1 MTDPLITSSLT
12 EAGLRLFETL
22 SVLCRDYAEATDS
35 AIYHRLERDLRAAAR
50 ADELEAA
57 LDAAQTTFSRAAAVN
72 REWLDV
78 FSHLLETA
86 ADPQHIFA
94 QNLWRAFLFGSHN
107 AARSL
112 WDQYAEIHSAN
123 GTAPMPSCWGD
134 WLLPMQS
141 FASVMQDFLL
151 DHNPV
156 FGDLLVSDDLFHLIE
171 AHAGAGPEPEPP
183 SAHYAVM
190 GEAPFDETTLR
201 AYLELLTQTIGHAGP
216 RYAQRGAQV
225 AIPLDDIFVPVRL
238 VPLADYNRPAD
249 TIRHQTATYNDP
261 ELNAFHAPL
270 SHHQLESSPG
280 VDISD
285 MLARHNLILVLG
297 GIGAGKSTLLHY
309 IALQY
314 ATILGEEPGC
324 EPAFEKLADGSI
336 RYRLPWPLPV
346 FVDLAAYVEARQPG
360 ESLQDFLIR
369 TASEHARDGGVERML
384 LSLLASGQCVILLD
398 GMDQTATDAQRQA
411 VVSEVTTCA
420 GLWADAGNQV
430 VVTGRFEGYDVNP
443 LPPDFACYL
452 LRPFTRDQISA
463 FLLNWRR
470 TLVRMQ
476 RPLSSDEDVLRQ
488 ASGEMWELLRRINS
502 SPRLFALLNTPLLL
516 RMLVETYRPGMMLLP
531 QKAALYKLISDALI
545 HEWRLPQVA
554 THRPT
559 VLEGEVVTLL
569 GELAYWL
576 HGTRPTGMITE
587 HELEQI
593 LANIWGDMHP
603 DASSQDVVE
612 AVGDF
617 IGTLRLHPGVLM
629 ELAPQRYGFVYQ
641 GLQEYFAAR
650 RLVSSFRRAS
660 ERIRYHLHDA
670 RWNEVIALAI
680 GFVALSSPDDA
691 SDLMEAAVLAR
702 GDRAVQFGQASSP
715 FESLL
720 KRDLLFAVRLLG
732 DGIEAR
738 PEVTRA
744 VVTQLTEMWLYG
756 ERDSLGRFSLIF
768 DSARRHLMKLDGTAA
783 GRIAFQMIADQL
795 EAADEYVQAYAIDA
809 LTFWPSLY
817 EEALALLT
825 GLEVESLPSLVRRAL
840 ARALSYIGP
849 LTPEGY
855 RVLLTLTG
863 DADERVRDM
872 ARKTLEAAPPV
883 PLDALGLLLEFLH
896 SDDDRRRRVGLRRI
910 REIGPL
916 PPGVITE
923 LLHLVDD
930 PDPTIQRLA
939 VETLAGIPNLPDDAR
954 ATVYRGL
961 VHADPAFRAR
971 AIEALTGPVMLP
983 SPVLDLLIRWTDDL
997 DGNVRV
1003 AAVGALGACLND
1015 DPAILDAL
1023 RARFDDAADS
1033 VRAAAIEPLVLK
1045 GRDHPS
1051 ALHILGHIA
1060 GDPRPEVRTALA
1072 RAARHIPRPDVEMQ
1086 TILSTLLSD
1095 REMEV
1100 REAVLETIG
1109 QLEYPGA
1116 DVLDHLVGLV
1126 TMPEHPIKGKA
1137 VAALASLRDLPEWAL
1152 LALVQVLDSY
1162 GEVLGEE
1169 IVACLRDHAPLG
1181 LEVLAELTDLAT
1193 PPSGPRRMRA
1203 ATAGM
1208 RSLALEILGYSL
1220 DDSPVTQRILANAL
1234 ESDNRRVRVAAMRG
1248 LAHARSVSPDVL
1260 ARLEKMLRS
1269 DQLEVRCAAGV
1280 TLGYLIRNLPYL
1292 ALEGDDL
1299 LGVARGLAQTLSE
1312 LTPHAAWERESQAQN
1327 EILQALN
1334 WVVARCRPDL
1344 PRLSA
1349 RSEDAPG
1356 YSYQ

>member
-1 MTDPLITSSLT
+1 MAVPLITSSLT
-12 EAGLRLFETL
+12 QAGLRLLETL
-22 SVLCRDYAEATDS
+22 SALCREYAEATDS
-35 AIYHRLERDLRAAAR
+35 AVYHRLERDLQAAANPDR
-50 ADELEAA
+50 LQAA
-57 LDAAQTTFSRAAAVN
+57 FDAAQAAFGGAALN

-78 FSHLLETA
+78 FAHLLDTA
-86 ADPQHIFA
+86 ADPQHTFA
-94 QNLWRAFLFGSHN
+94 QNLWRAFLFGSQN

-112 WDQYAEIHSAN
+112 WDQYEEVHSAN
-123 GTAPMPSCWGD
+123 GTQPLPGCWGD

-141 FASVMQDFLL
+141 FAAVTQDCLL
-151 DHNPV
+151 NQNPV
-156 FGDLLVSDDLFHLIE
+156 FGDLLTSDDLFQLIE
-171 AHAGAGPEPEPP
+171 EHAAAGAEPDLPH
-183 SAHYAVM
+183 AHYAVI
-190 GEAPFDETTLR
+190 GKAPFDESTLHT
-201 AYLELLTQTIGHAGP
+201 YLSLVTQTIGHAGP
-216 RYAQRGAQV
+216 RYTQRGAQV
-225 AIPLDDIFVPVRL
+225 AIPLDDVFVPVRL
-238 VPLADYNRPAD
+238 VPLAEYNRPAD

-270 SHHQLESSPG
+270 SHHQLEASAG
-280 VDISD
+280 VDIST
-285 MLARHNLILVLG
+285 MLAGQNQILVLG
-297 GIGAGKSTLLHY
+297 GIGAGKTTLLHY
-309 IALQY
+309 TALQY
-314 ATILGEEPGC
+314 ATILGEEPGS
-324 EPAFEKLADGSI
+324 EPAFEKLDDGSI
-336 RYRLPWPLPV
+336 RYRLPWPLPI
-346 FVDLAAYVEARQPG
+346 FVDLAAYIEARLAG
-360 ESLQDFLIR
+360 ESLQAFMIR
-369 TASEHARDGGVERML
+369 TATEQARDDGIERML
-384 LSLLASGQCVILLD
+384 LSLLESGQCVILLD
-398 GMDQTATDAQRQA
+398 GMDQTATDAQRQ
-411 VVSEVTTCA
+411 VVVAEVSACA
-420 GLWADAGNQV
+420 SLWADAGNQV
-430 VVTGRFEGYDVNP
+430 VVTGRFEGYDINP

-452 LRPFTRDQISA
+452 LRPFTRDQISS
-463 FLLNWRR
+463 FMLNWRR

-603 DASSQDVVE
+603 DASADDVVE
-612 AVGDF
+612 AIGDF

-670 RWNEVIALAI
+670 RWNEVIALAV

-720 KRDLLFAVRLLG
+720 KRDLLFAVRLLA

-744 VVTQLTEMWLYG
+744 VVNQLMEMWLYG

-768 DSARRHLMKLDGTAA
+768 DSARRHLMKLDGTIA
-783 GRIAFQMIADQL
+783 GRIAFQMAIDQL
-795 EAADEYVQAYAIDA
+795 EASDEYLQAYAIDA

-817 EEALALLT
+817 DEALAALS
-825 GLEVESLPSLVRRAL
+825 GLMVENRPPLVRRAL

-849 LTPEGY
+849 LTDDGY
-855 RVLLTLTG
+855 RVLIALTG
-863 DADERVRDM
+863 DADERVRET
-872 ARKTLEAAPPV
+872 ARKTLDESPPV
-883 PLDALGLLLEFLH
+883 PLDTLGLWLEFLH
-896 SDDDRRRRVGLRRI
+896 SDDERRRRVGLRRF

-916 PPGVITE
+916 PPGIVAE
-923 LLHLVDD
+923 LLHLLDD
-930 PDPTIQRLA
+930 PDQTIRRLA
-939 VETLAGIPNLPDDAR
+939 VETLAGASNLTDDAR
-954 ATVYRGL
+954 VTIYRSL
-961 VHADPAFRAR
+961 VHADPAFRHR
-971 AIEALTGPVMLP
+971 AIEALAGPVMLP
-983 SPVLDLLIRWTDDL
+983 ATVLDLLIRWTDDP
-997 DGNVRV
+997 DGNVRR
-1003 AAVGALGACLND
+1003 AALGALGACLND
-1015 DPAILDAL
+1015 DPAILDAV

-1033 VRAAAIEPLVLK
+1033 VREAAIEPLVLK
-1045 GRDHPS
+1045 GKDHPS
-1051 ALHILGHIA
+1051 ALHILGHVA
-1060 GDPRPEVRTALA
+1060 GDPIAEVRAALA
-1072 RAARHIPRPDVEMQ
+1072 RAVRHITRPDVEIQ
-1086 TILSTLLSD
+1086 WILSTLLSD
-1095 REMEV
+1095 REIEV
-1100 REAVLETIG
+1100 REAALDTIG
-1109 QLEYPGA
+1109 ELDYPGT

-1126 TMPEHPIKGKA
+1126 TMPDHPIKGKA
-1137 VAALASLRDLPEWAL
+1137 VVTLAKQRNLPEWAL
-1152 LALVQVLDSY
+1152 LALVQALGSY

-1193 PPSGPRRMRA
+1193 PREHGTRRMRA
-1203 ATAGM
+1203 ASSEL

-1220 DDSPVTQRILANAL
+1220 DESPVTQRILAEAL

-1248 LAHARSVSPDVL
+1248 LAHVRQVSPDVL
-1260 ARLEKMLRS
+1260 ERLERLLRS

-1280 TLGYLIRNLPYL
+1280 TLGHLIRGLPYL

-1299 LGVARGLAQTLSE
+1299 LGVARGLARTLSE
-1312 LTPHAAWERESQAQN
+1312 LTPHAAWERESQSQN

-1356 YSYQ
+1356 YSYE